1 MKVLNLNL
9 FREDVDKVGLV
20 FIEFLE
26 ELRSLC
32 FEVWFWNKLGC
43 LFLLVFIESLF
54 KIDDIFR
61 LVIFGNCFNMLVFF
75 VCLFVLV
82 YKRRIICVFFLE
94 VIVI

>member
-32 FEVWFWNKLGC
+32 FEVWFWNKLWC

-54 KIDDIFR
+54 KIDDIFC